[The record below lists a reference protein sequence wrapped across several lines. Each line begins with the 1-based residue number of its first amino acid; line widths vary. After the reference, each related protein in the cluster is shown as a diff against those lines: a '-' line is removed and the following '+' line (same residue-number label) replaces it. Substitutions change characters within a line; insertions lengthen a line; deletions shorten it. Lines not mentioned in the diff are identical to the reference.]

1 MNTRMNTT
9 PTSFQTV
16 LDALLA
22 DRKEFPRRY
31 LQEFSDIG
39 TLELQTLLDVWP
51 RVKPSRKLTLLEE
64 LDALAETDTLVSFD
78 DVARALLTDPEPD
91 VRTRAIRLLDEYE
104 DPKVVP
110 SYLDMLK
117 NDPDVNVR
125 IEAANA
131 LHLFVDLGELEEIP
145 ENIYHQVEDALLAS
159 AASEDNVRVRRV
171 ALESLGY
178 SSRAEVTTLIES
190 ACHRSEPAWQTSALI
205 AMGRSAD
212 ERWDDEVTRS
222 LVHVDDRIRK
232 AAVQA
237 AGELS
242 LQVARPI
249 LLKMLGEEEDADIL
263 SAVIWSLSQIG
274 GEDVRTYLENLLDQL
289 EDDEQ
294 IAFLEEALDNL
305 SFTEDLDRFD
315 LLAYDPDDELTEID
329 EEDEK

>member
-1 MNTRMNTT
+1 ML
-9 PTSFQTV
+9 S
-16 LDALLA
+16 

-51 RVKPSRKLTLLEE
+51 QVKSNRKLTLLAE

-78 DVARALLTDPEPD
+78 DFARALLTDPEPE

-104 DPKVVP
+104 DPKIVP

-117 NDPDVNVR
+117 NDPDVGVR
-125 IEAANA
+125 MEAANA
-131 LHLFVDLGELEEIP
+131 LNLFVDLGELEEISQS
-145 ENIYHQVEDALLAS
+145 IYHQVEDALLAS
-159 AASEDNVRVRRV
+159 ANGEDDVRVRRA

-178 SSRAEVTTLIES
+178 SSRPEVATLIES
-190 ACHRSEPAWQTSALI
+190 AFHRTDPAWQASSLV

-212 ERWDDEVTRS
+212 ERWGDAVTRS
-222 LVHVDDRIRK
+222 LVNVDDRIRK

-242 LQVARPI
+242 LQLARPI
-249 LLKMLGEEEDADIL
+249 LLRMLGEEENDSIL

-274 GEDVRTYLENLLDQL
+274 GEDVRTYLENLLDQI

-294 IAFLEEALDNL
+294 VAFLEEALDNL
-305 SFTEDLDRFD
+305 AFTEDLDRFD
-315 LLAYDPDDELTEID
+315 LMSYDPDGELIEID
-329 EEDEK
+329 DEDDEK

>member
-1 MNTRMNTT
+1 MNTT
-9 PTSFQTV
+9 SISFQNV
-16 LDALLA
+16 LDALLS
-22 DRKEFPRRY
+22 DRKDFPRRY

-39 TLELQTLLDVWP
+39 TLELSNLLDVWS

-64 LDALAETDTLVSFD
+64 LDALAEVDTLVSFD
-78 DVARALLTDPEPD
+78 DFARALLTDPDPE
-91 VRTRAIRLLDEYE
+91 VRTRSIRLLDEYE

-117 NDPDVNVR
+117 NDSDVNVR
-125 IEAANA
+125 LEAANA
-131 LHLFVDLGELEEIP
+131 LNLFVDLGELEEIP

-159 AASEDNVRVRRV
+159 AASEDDVRIRRT

-178 SSRAEVTTLIES
+178 SSRPEVTTLIES
-190 ACHRSEPAWQTSALI
+190 AFHREDPAWQTSALI

-212 ERWDDEVTRS
+212 DRWDDEVTRS
-222 LVHVDDRIRK
+222 LVNINDRLRK

-242 LQVARPI
+242 LQSARPI
-249 LLKMLGEEEDADIL
+249 LLRMLGEEEDADIL

-305 SFTEDLDRFD
+305 AFTEDLDRFD
-315 LLAYDPDDELTEID
+315 LLAFDPNAEDDLIEL
-329 EEDEK
+329 EDDDKEK